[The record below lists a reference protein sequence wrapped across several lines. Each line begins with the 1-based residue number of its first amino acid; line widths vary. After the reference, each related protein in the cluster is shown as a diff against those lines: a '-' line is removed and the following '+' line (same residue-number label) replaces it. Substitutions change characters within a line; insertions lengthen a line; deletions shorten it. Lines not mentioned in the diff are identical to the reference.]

1 MKALSII
8 VVLLTTVAVAKAE
21 ETAPSRI
28 DSITKSARDMMPA
41 MPSLPSVSL
50 PSMPD
55 LSLPDFSDATGR
67 LMTEFNTFTQQVGD
81 ALPIL
86 EQMGYE
92 VTTFKVTW
100 GLPPKARLRLKSNG
114 NADIQKVNAI
124 AAKATSGG
132 VLVTALIT
140 SAATA
145 KRIQST
151 MKLGT
156 AYLDVDFAVP
166 PRVNMKFVSLK
177 ANEKEELP
185 RDTDDLEICANR
197 TAPIPRLACGAA
209 VFVNVT
215 NGIKTW
221 LVGLFASTIT
231 HTTRPEDRVL
241 AIRWLS
247 QSREVVASEASSLEK
262 LRQLNALIN
271 SRTTIKAMAKSISA
285 TASNYRKSN
294 LPLSMKIALP
304 ATLAAIP
311 FVGGHAA
318 GIAAFGGALGVPVLL
333 LVFLGTAG
341 ITSIIEAVVTSPEA
355 RPHIAEIIDIIIEDE
370 RLRQTSAQMKAAM
383 KEQPMDPTRFAMP
396 VEEVALRKYLLGMD
410 PFNFERHTMSFFVGR
425 V

>member
-1 MKALSII
+1 MKTLSIFVFLI
-8 VVLLTTVAVAKAE
+8 AAIGVAQAE
-21 ETAPSRI
+21 EPAPSRI
-28 DSITKSARDMMPA
+28 DSITKSAREMMPA
-41 MPSLPSVSL
+41 MPSMPSVSL

-132 VLVTALIT
+132 VLITALIT

-185 RDTDDLEICANR
+185 RDTDDLEISC
-197 TAPIPRLACGAA
+197 
-209 VFVNVT
+209 
-215 NGIKTW
+215 K
-221 LVGLFASTIT
+221 
-231 HTTRPEDRVL
+231 
-241 AIRWLS
+241 
-247 QSREVVASEASSLEK
+247 
-262 LRQLNALIN
+262 
-271 SRTTIKAMAKSISA
+271 
-285 TASNYRKSN
+285 
-294 LPLSMKIALP
+294 
-304 ATLAAIP
+304 
-311 FVGGHAA
+311 
-318 GIAAFGGALGVPVLL
+318 
-333 LVFLGTAG
+333 
-341 ITSIIEAVVTSPEA
+341 
-355 RPHIAEIIDIIIEDE
+355 
-370 RLRQTSAQMKAAM
+370 
-383 KEQPMDPTRFAMP
+383 
-396 VEEVALRKYLLGMD
+396 
-410 PFNFERHTMSFFVGR
+410 
-425 V
+425 

>member
-1 MKALSII
+1 MRAFSII
-8 VVLLTTVAVAKAE
+8 VVLLSTVAVAEAE
-21 ETAPSRI
+21 EAAPSRI

-166 PRVNMKFVSLK
+166 PRVNMKFVNLK

-185 RDTDDLEICANR
+185 RDTDDLEISC
-197 TAPIPRLACGAA
+197 
-209 VFVNVT
+209 
-215 NGIKTW
+215 K
-221 LVGLFASTIT
+221 
-231 HTTRPEDRVL
+231 
-241 AIRWLS
+241 
-247 QSREVVASEASSLEK
+247 
-262 LRQLNALIN
+262 
-271 SRTTIKAMAKSISA
+271 
-285 TASNYRKSN
+285 
-294 LPLSMKIALP
+294 
-304 ATLAAIP
+304 
-311 FVGGHAA
+311 
-318 GIAAFGGALGVPVLL
+318 
-333 LVFLGTAG
+333 
-341 ITSIIEAVVTSPEA
+341 
-355 RPHIAEIIDIIIEDE
+355 
-370 RLRQTSAQMKAAM
+370 
-383 KEQPMDPTRFAMP
+383 
-396 VEEVALRKYLLGMD
+396 
-410 PFNFERHTMSFFVGR
+410 
-425 V
+425 

>member
-1 MKALSII
+1 MKALLII

-55 LSLPDFSDATGR
+55 LSLPDFSDTTGK
-67 LMTEFNTFTQQVGD
+67 LMAEFNTFTQQVGD
-81 ALPIL
+81 ALPVL

-100 GLPPKARLRLKSNG
+100 GLPPKARLRLKSSG
-114 NADIQKVNAI
+114 DADIEKVNAI
-124 AAKATSGG
+124 AAKATNGG

-185 RDTDDLEICANR
+185 RDTDDLEISC
-197 TAPIPRLACGAA
+197 
-209 VFVNVT
+209 
-215 NGIKTW
+215 K
-221 LVGLFASTIT
+221 
-231 HTTRPEDRVL
+231 
-241 AIRWLS
+241 
-247 QSREVVASEASSLEK
+247 
-262 LRQLNALIN
+262 
-271 SRTTIKAMAKSISA
+271 
-285 TASNYRKSN
+285 
-294 LPLSMKIALP
+294 
-304 ATLAAIP
+304 
-311 FVGGHAA
+311 
-318 GIAAFGGALGVPVLL
+318 
-333 LVFLGTAG
+333 
-341 ITSIIEAVVTSPEA
+341 
-355 RPHIAEIIDIIIEDE
+355 
-370 RLRQTSAQMKAAM
+370 
-383 KEQPMDPTRFAMP
+383 
-396 VEEVALRKYLLGMD
+396 
-410 PFNFERHTMSFFVGR
+410 
-425 V
+425 

>member
-1 MKALSII
+1 MRALSII
-8 VVLLTTVAVAKAE
+8 VVLLAAVAVAQAE
-21 ETAPSRI
+21 DAPSRI

-67 LMTEFNTFTQQVGD
+67 LMIEFNTFTQQVGD

-124 AAKATSGG
+124 AAKAANASGM
-132 VLVTALIT
+132 LITAFIT

-185 RDTDDLEICANR
+185 RDTDDLEISC
-197 TAPIPRLACGAA
+197 
-209 VFVNVT
+209 
-215 NGIKTW
+215 K
-221 LVGLFASTIT
+221 
-231 HTTRPEDRVL
+231 
-241 AIRWLS
+241 
-247 QSREVVASEASSLEK
+247 
-262 LRQLNALIN
+262 
-271 SRTTIKAMAKSISA
+271 
-285 TASNYRKSN
+285 
-294 LPLSMKIALP
+294 
-304 ATLAAIP
+304 
-311 FVGGHAA
+311 
-318 GIAAFGGALGVPVLL
+318 
-333 LVFLGTAG
+333 
-341 ITSIIEAVVTSPEA
+341 
-355 RPHIAEIIDIIIEDE
+355 
-370 RLRQTSAQMKAAM
+370 
-383 KEQPMDPTRFAMP
+383 
-396 VEEVALRKYLLGMD
+396 
-410 PFNFERHTMSFFVGR
+410 
-425 V
+425 

>member
-1 MKALSII
+1 MKALSIV
-8 VVLLTTVAVAKAE
+8 VVLLTTVAVAKAD

-28 DSITKSARDMMPA
+28 DNITKSARDMMPA

-100 GLPPKARLRLKSNG
+100 GLPPKARLRFKSNG

-145 KRIQST
+145 KRIQNT

-177 ANEKEELP
+177 ASEKEELP
-185 RDTDDLEICANR
+185 RDTDDLEISC
-197 TAPIPRLACGAA
+197 
-209 VFVNVT
+209 
-215 NGIKTW
+215 K
-221 LVGLFASTIT
+221 
-231 HTTRPEDRVL
+231 
-241 AIRWLS
+241 
-247 QSREVVASEASSLEK
+247 
-262 LRQLNALIN
+262 
-271 SRTTIKAMAKSISA
+271 
-285 TASNYRKSN
+285 
-294 LPLSMKIALP
+294 
-304 ATLAAIP
+304 
-311 FVGGHAA
+311 
-318 GIAAFGGALGVPVLL
+318 
-333 LVFLGTAG
+333 
-341 ITSIIEAVVTSPEA
+341 
-355 RPHIAEIIDIIIEDE
+355 
-370 RLRQTSAQMKAAM
+370 
-383 KEQPMDPTRFAMP
+383 
-396 VEEVALRKYLLGMD
+396 
-410 PFNFERHTMSFFVGR
+410 
-425 V
+425 

>member
-1 MKALSII
+1 MKALSIV
-8 VVLLTTVAVAKAE
+8 VVLLTTVAVAKAD

-28 DSITKSARDMMPA
+28 DNITKSARDMMPA

-145 KRIQST
+145 KRIQNT

-177 ANEKEELP
+177 ASEKEELP
-185 RDTDDLEICANR
+185 RDTDDLEISC
-197 TAPIPRLACGAA
+197 
-209 VFVNVT
+209 
-215 NGIKTW
+215 K
-221 LVGLFASTIT
+221 
-231 HTTRPEDRVL
+231 
-241 AIRWLS
+241 
-247 QSREVVASEASSLEK
+247 
-262 LRQLNALIN
+262 
-271 SRTTIKAMAKSISA
+271 
-285 TASNYRKSN
+285 
-294 LPLSMKIALP
+294 
-304 ATLAAIP
+304 
-311 FVGGHAA
+311 
-318 GIAAFGGALGVPVLL
+318 
-333 LVFLGTAG
+333 
-341 ITSIIEAVVTSPEA
+341 
-355 RPHIAEIIDIIIEDE
+355 
-370 RLRQTSAQMKAAM
+370 
-383 KEQPMDPTRFAMP
+383 
-396 VEEVALRKYLLGMD
+396 
-410 PFNFERHTMSFFVGR
+410 
-425 V
+425 

>member
-1 MKALSII
+1 MRTLSIFAFLI
-8 VVLLTTVAVAKAE
+8 AAIGVAQAE
-21 ETAPSRI
+21 EPAPSRI

-41 MPSLPSVSL
+41 MPSMPSVSL

-124 AAKATSGG
+124 AAKATGGG
-132 VLVTALIT
+132 VLITALIT

-145 KRIQST
+145 KRIQSA

-185 RDTDDLEICANR
+185 RDTDDLEISC
-197 TAPIPRLACGAA
+197 
-209 VFVNVT
+209 
-215 NGIKTW
+215 K
-221 LVGLFASTIT
+221 
-231 HTTRPEDRVL
+231 
-241 AIRWLS
+241 
-247 QSREVVASEASSLEK
+247 
-262 LRQLNALIN
+262 
-271 SRTTIKAMAKSISA
+271 
-285 TASNYRKSN
+285 
-294 LPLSMKIALP
+294 
-304 ATLAAIP
+304 
-311 FVGGHAA
+311 
-318 GIAAFGGALGVPVLL
+318 
-333 LVFLGTAG
+333 
-341 ITSIIEAVVTSPEA
+341 
-355 RPHIAEIIDIIIEDE
+355 
-370 RLRQTSAQMKAAM
+370 
-383 KEQPMDPTRFAMP
+383 
-396 VEEVALRKYLLGMD
+396 
-410 PFNFERHTMSFFVGR
+410 
-425 V
+425 

>member
-1 MKALSII
+1 MKALSI
-8 VVLLTTVAVAKAE
+8 VVLLLSAVAVAQAE

-41 MPSLPSVSL
+41 MPALPSVSL

-55 LSLPDFSDATGR
+55 LSFPDFTDATGR

-166 PRVNMKFVSLK
+166 PRVNMKFVNLK
-177 ANEKEELP
+177 TSDKEELQ
-185 RDTDDLEICANR
+185 RETDDLEISC
-197 TAPIPRLACGAA
+197 
-209 VFVNVT
+209 
-215 NGIKTW
+215 K
-221 LVGLFASTIT
+221 
-231 HTTRPEDRVL
+231 
-241 AIRWLS
+241 
-247 QSREVVASEASSLEK
+247 
-262 LRQLNALIN
+262 
-271 SRTTIKAMAKSISA
+271 
-285 TASNYRKSN
+285 
-294 LPLSMKIALP
+294 
-304 ATLAAIP
+304 
-311 FVGGHAA
+311 
-318 GIAAFGGALGVPVLL
+318 
-333 LVFLGTAG
+333 
-341 ITSIIEAVVTSPEA
+341 
-355 RPHIAEIIDIIIEDE
+355 
-370 RLRQTSAQMKAAM
+370 
-383 KEQPMDPTRFAMP
+383 
-396 VEEVALRKYLLGMD
+396 
-410 PFNFERHTMSFFVGR
+410 
-425 V
+425 